1 MAMPESNVSLLKP
14 VLIFLGAG
22 SGGLLRYWLG
32 GLVQNWWGPAFPMG
46 TMLVNIS
53 GCLVMGFLVTAWYG
67 PVLVRDE
74 VRVAVLIGILGGY
87 TTFSTFGR
95 ETLALANEGEW
106 VRAGL
111 YVLGS
116 VVLSLV
122 GVWLG
127 SILAVKVYGSD
138 AP

>member
-1 MAMPESNVSLLKP
+1 MSEPHVSLLKP
-14 VLIFLGAG
+14 ALVFLGAG

-46 TMLVNIS
+46 TMLVNVS

-67 PVLVRDE
+67 PMLVRDE
-74 VRVAVLIGILGGY
+74 IRIAVLIGVLGGY

-95 ETLALANEGEW
+95 ETLALAHGGEW
-106 VRAGL
+106 VRAGV

-116 VVLSLV
+116 VALSLLC
-122 GVWLG
+122 VWLG
-127 SILAVKVYGSD
+127 SVIAAKVYGSG

>member
-1 MAMPESNVSLLKP
+1 MLKP
-14 VLIFLGAG
+14 TLIFIGAG
-22 SGGLLRYWLG
+22 LGGLLRYWLG
-32 GLVQNWWGPAFPMG
+32 GMVQNWWGPSFPLG
-46 TMLVNIS
+46 TMAVNVT

-74 VRVAVLIGILGGY
+74 VRIAVLVGVLGGY

-95 ETLALANEGEW
+95 ETLALVHDGEW
-106 VRAGL
+106 LRAGV
-111 YVLGS
+111 YILGS
-116 VVLSLV
+116 VVLSLL

-127 SILAVKVYGSD
+127 SVLAGRLYGTG

>member
-1 MAMPESNVSLLKP
+1 MFKAT
-14 VLIFLGAG
+14 LIFLGAG
-22 SGGLLRYWLG
+22 TGGLLRYWLG

-46 TMLVNIS
+46 TMLVNVS
-53 GCLVMGFLVTAWYG
+53 GCLVMGFLATAWYG
-67 PVLVRDE
+67 PMLVRDE
-74 VRVAVLIGILGGY
+74 VRVAVLIGVLGGY

-95 ETLALANEGEW
+95 ETLALAHDGEW
-106 VRAGL
+106 MRAGL

-116 VVLSLV
+116 VALSLF

-127 SILAVKVYGSD
+127 SVIATKVYGSG

>member
-1 MAMPESNVSLLKP
+1 MRDTSTAALLKP
-14 VLIFLGAG
+14 FLIFLGAG

-32 GLVQNWWGPAFPMG
+32 GLVQDGWGPTFPLG
-46 TMLVNIS
+46 TMLVNVS
-53 GCLVMGFLVTAWYG
+53 GCLAMGFLATAWTG
-67 PVLVRDE
+67 PVLARE
-74 VRVAVLIGILGGY
+74 EYRAAILIGLLGGY
-87 TTFSTFGR
+87 TAFSSFGR
-95 ETLALANEGEW
+95 ETLALAHDGEW

-127 SILAVKVYGSD
+127 SVIAGKVFGSE
-138 AP
+138 AA